1 MDQDFHYYGA
11 FYAARIGGQYS
22 PEDATTIAKAS
33 NFIDFLSNEGYAG
46 YWRMVRDT
54 TKPASGDFDVVA
66 KVDYPRYTFQGTIST
81 GLSGSRGLW
90 AAYHFMPGN
99 YADPPGTP
107 TPEEVHGPAVAAQLP
122 GHNCREVTMDSSL
135 GINAETAM
143 LLNRPQSALSRALIM
158 DTLRCFRDTGRL
170 RDILNMA
177 AGGKEMLAEYDNQ
190 DILHRF
196 ALLLL
201 GARAHVIADTWA
213 HQDWSA
219 VNKAINTY
227 WDIDGGFLEDQFYQ
241 RIKYRYTDAE
251 DWIRVHLSST
261 YLLTNENFA
270 AVPNA
275 TTYIGHGWMGHF
287 PDFSFINYL
296 YRPTWRPKKADPTE
310 RNNPVEYRY
319 AFLELCS
326 LFAQAAN
333 RTFQPAENEQQLA
346 TAQNAISAHWDLAD
360 PKNCPRCLS
369 SDTWMQEMN
378 KIGIAEPLTRIDAR
392 QEPDEKARLDGLIYH
407 KDVMGTRYG
416 TYYVNLASD
425 LYLFQIA
432 VDYHFQFVKHWL
444 TRNNIGANLFSG
456 SWSRAY
462 GPLPQEIEAFLDT

>member
-33 NFIDFLSNEGYAG
+33 NFIDFLSNEGYGG

-54 TKPASGDFDVVA
+54 TKPESGDFDVVA

-90 AAYHFMPGN
+90 AAFHFMPGN
-99 YADPPGTP
+99 YDDPPGTP
-107 TPEEVHGPAVAAQLP
+107 TPADVHGTAVANRLP
-122 GHNCREVTMDSSL
+122 GHSRREVTLSSSL
-135 GINAETAM
+135 GIDAETAT
-143 LLNRPQSALSRALIM
+143 LLNRPQSALSRVLIK
-158 DTLRCFRDTGRL
+158 DTLRSVRDTERL
-170 RDILNMA
+170 KAILNLA
-177 AGGKEMLAEYDNQ
+177 AGGRELLAEYDNK

-227 WDIDGGFLEDQFYQ
+227 WDIDGGLLEDQFYQ
-241 RIKYRYTDAE
+241 RIKYRYTDTD
-251 DWIRVHLSST
+251 DWTRVHLSITNLKS
-261 YLLTNENFA
+261 NENFV

-275 TTYIGHGWMGHF
+275 TSYLGHGWMGHF

-296 YRPTWRPKKADPTE
+296 YRPTWRPKKADPIE
-310 RNNPVEYRY
+310 RNNPVEYRH

-326 LFAQAAN
+326 LFAQAGN
-333 RTFQPAENEQQLA
+333 GPFQPGENEQQLTA
-346 TAQNAISAHWDLAD
+346 AQNAISAHRDLAD
-360 PKNCPRCLS
+360 PENCARCFS
-369 SDTWMQEMN
+369 SDKWMQEMGS
-378 KIGIAEPLTRIDAR
+378 IGIEQPLTRIDPR
-392 QEPDEKARLDGLIYH
+392 QEPDERARLDGLIYH

-432 VDYHFQFVKHWL
+432 ADYHFQFVRHWL
-444 TRNNIGANLFSG
+444 ARNNIGANLFNG

-462 GPLPQEIEAFLDT
+462 GPLPKEIETFLDT